1 MASASMKRLWREM
14 SDAARAR
21 PDPYR
26 LRGLPLWRRW
36 AETVLCIARAIV
48 RDLLGGELTLRAMSL
63 VYTTLLSLVPLLAI
77 GFSVLK
83 ALGAHNRVEP
93 VLAELLEPLGPQG
106 REITTRI
113 VDFVDNIEVG
123 VLGFVGLLLL
133 FYTVISLLQK
143 IEHALNFIW
152 HVPGQRRPL
161 EKVRDYLS
169 AVIIGPVLLI
179 AATGAIASLM
189 SSQLVQSMAEF
200 GPIGQAIAL
209 AGRMTSIALII
220 AAFTFLYMFLP
231 NTRVRFGP
239 ALAGGI
245 TAGALWMLTGW
256 AFATFIAGS
265 VRYAAIY
272 SAFASLIFFLIWL
285 YLVWLIV
292 LLGCSVAF
300 YAQNPQYIG
309 IDRSR
314 LRYPVSLVER
324 AGLLAIYH
332 ILDRWYRG
340 EPAPSGTDIGEK
352 TGIPTP
358 LILQVIAA
366 LEHAGLVKCT
376 EGSEGGFVPARPP
389 ETTPLKTVL
398 DAVRSDEGAGHPP
411 IGHIEEPPAVSQV
424 VGRIDAAIATESGE
438 PTLRDFVQGTAA
450 EAERRVAT

>member
-26 LRGLPLWRRW
+26 LRGLPRWRRW

-209 AGRMTSIALII
+209 AGPMTSIALII
-220 AAFTFLYMFLP
+220 AAFTFLYIFLP
-231 NTRVRFGP
+231 NTRVKIVP
-239 ALAGGI
+239 ALADTVGFVDGQQPKVRTLQGI
-245 TAGALWMLTGW
+245 QKPLAAESLRHHIDQAIFAIGHAGEPL
-256 AFATFIAGS
+256 
-265 VRYAAIY
+265 
-272 SAFASLIFFLIWL
+272 
-285 YLVWLIV
+285 V
-292 LLGCSVAF
+292 LLGR
-300 YAQNPQYIG
+300 
-309 IDRSR
+309 IDRTVDEGGSDPF
-314 LRYPVSLVER
+314 LIK
-324 AGLLAIYH
+324 LLH
-332 ILDRWYRG
+332 
-340 EPAPSGTDIGEK
+340 
-352 TGIPTP
+352 
-358 LILQVIAA
+358 LIL
-366 LEHAGLVKCT
+366 H
-376 EGSEGGFVPARPP
+376 
-389 ETTPLKTVL
+389 
-398 DAVRSDEGAGHPP
+398 
-411 IGHIEEPPAVSQV
+411 
-424 VGRIDAAIATESGE
+424 
-438 PTLRDFVQGTAA
+438 
-450 EAERRVAT
+450 